1 MYGQKRAESD
11 YLWLIARKVSAH
23 QQFVGN
29 ATTEAGT
36 VELQLT
42 IARDGQLLGVAVSRS
57 SGLPSLDNT
66 SMNIVR
72 AAGPYAPLPAT
83 ITGAQHTFILPLYY
97 RRN

>member
-1 MYGQKRAESD
+1 MYGQKRAESQ

-29 ATTEAGT
+29 ATTQAGT

-42 IARDGQLLGVAVSRS
+42 IARNGQLIGVVVSRS
-57 SGLPSLDNT
+57 SGLPSLDST
-66 SMNIVR
+66 SINIVR

-83 ITGAQHTFILPLYY
+83 ITGAQHTFTLPLYY

>member
-1 MYGQKRAESD
+1 MYGEKRAESD
-11 YLWLIARKVSAH
+11 YLWLIARKVAAH

-29 ATTEAGT
+29 ATTLAGT

-42 IARDGQLLGVAVSRS
+42 IARDGRLLGVVVSRS
-57 SGLPSLDNT
+57 SGLASLDDT

-72 AAGPYAPLPAT
+72 AAGPYAPFPPT
-83 ITGAQHTFILPLYY
+83 ITGAQHTFTLPLYY

>member
-1 MYGQKRAESD
+1 MYGLRRVESE
-11 YLWLIARKVSAH
+11 YLWHIARKVSLH

-36 VELQLT
+36 VELRLT
-42 IARDGQLLGVAVSRS
+42 IARDGQLVGLTVSRS
-57 SGLPSLDNT
+57 SGLASLDNT

-72 AAGPYAPLPAT
+72 QAGPYGPLPPE
-83 ITGAQHTFILPLYY
+83 ITGAQHTFTLPLYY